1 MICTSASAI
10 RASGCTNESK
20 EKVKWLG
27 YEFLKDFNSGPDH
40 SLSLKWSGFDKS
52 DELRSVYILN
62 RAEGWDDFRSAL
74 ETFRSLS
81 MNCVYA
87 DVYGNIGMVAAGGI
101 PIRKGN
107 GIIIRNGETDEYD
120 WKGYVPA
127 DQLPYSFNPAGG
139 TVSSANNRIIDD
151 TYPYFVSQSFDLP
164 YRINRIREML
174 NEKELFSTDDFKMML
189 ADKHSV
195 MARLLT
201 PYILNLSDFRDELS
215 TLERMALD
223 SLSGWDYNM
232 DPNHIA
238 PSILEFFRIDF
249 KRNLIA
255 DELGELY
262 DNIWDLAAENLVYRM
277 LINGTNRWV
286 DDKNTPENETLGDIV
301 MKSFKDC
308 IRALESKHGR
318 DLQNWRWGRIHTITL
333 MHPLGSVRVLDLF
346 FHLNSEKYEIGGSD
360 FTVCPYFSFQPGFKA
375 NLGASERYIM
385 NTANWDESFSV
396 MPGGASGVPGSEYY
410 LSQFRPYIAGDFY
423 KEPFSDDAVR
433 SSAVHKMILV
443 SGK

>member
-20 EKVKWLG
+20 EKVKWPG

-52 DELRSVYILN
+52 DELRSVYMLN

-74 ETFRSLS
+74 KTFRSLS

-107 GIIIRNGETDEYD
+107 GIMIRNGETDEYD

-151 TYPYFVSQSFDLP
+151 TYPYFVSQGFDLP

-174 NEKELFSTDDFKMML
+174 NEKDKFSTEDFKMML
-189 ADKHSV
+189 ADKHSDL
-195 MARLLT
+195 ARLLT
-201 PYILNLSDFRDELS
+201 PLILNLNKRSDELS
-215 TLERMALD
+215 PFEKAALD

-232 DPNHIA
+232 DVYHIA

-249 KRNLIA
+249 KRNLIE

-262 DNIWDLAAENLVYRM
+262 DNLWDLAAENLIYRI
-277 LINGTNRWV
+277 LINGTNKLV
-286 DDKNTPENETLGDIV
+286 DNKNTPEIETLDDIV

-308 IRALESKHGR
+308 ISELEYKHGR
-318 DLQNWRWGRIHTITL
+318 DLHKWRWGRIHTITL
-333 MHPLGSVRVLDLF
+333 MHPLGSVRVLELF
-346 FHLNSEKYEIGGSD
+346 LHLNSEKYEIGGTD

-423 KEPFSDDAVR
+423 KEPFFDDAVR